1 MNEEDN
7 KDYIINLR
15 VSRATYEKIKAKAK
29 ENRESV
35 SNLVRKAIED
45 SSEIISELSEE
56 LLGKKRARG
65 KFKDIVSYHKSKT
78 AQELTC
84 AQCAAVIPA
93 GEIATIGETAGAKKY
108 FFCQNCR

>member
-1 MNEEDN
+1 MPEENN

-15 VSRATYEKIKAKAK
+15 VSRATYEKIKTKAK

-45 SSEIISELSEE
+45 SAEIISDLSEE
-56 LLGKKRARG
+56 LLGKDKAS
-65 KFKDIVSYHKSKT
+65 KFKDVVSYHKAKA
-78 AQELTC
+78 AQELGC
-84 AQCAAVIPA
+84 DNCGAGIPA

-108 FFCQNCR
+108 F